1 MFYLRTCSKRVHFF
15 CIWGT
20 LLLLSVSIFWLCVKH
35 QIQQQESNVRSDL
48 TSATKELAAA
58 KHQVGNLLQK
68 VKSLQERQNSCSCQ
82 FNVAGLS
89 QRDRMIFLK
98 EQGFNPENILDIG
111 ANQGEWTNAMKLIF
125 PAARFLMLE
134 ASARHTESLKKVGV
148 PFVISPVGDVDGRV
162 VTFFTSAKFERAHTG
177 ASLFRE
183 IGVNGKGNP
192 DFEGP
197 NLIAE
202 SVTMRTIDSLVS
214 KAGINGSF
222 HLVKIDVQGAEI
234 LALKG
239 ASSVL
244 KNTGFVLVEISVSP
258 SLSCL
263 NDLTFSNLYSYKH
276 PFKSIYNAEQILSL
290 ERGRAIF

>member
-15 CIWGT
+15 GIWGT
-20 LLLLSVSIFWLCVKH
+20 ILLLSVSVCWLCVEH
-35 QIQQQESNVRSDL
+35 RIQQRESNVRSDL
-48 TSATKELAAA
+48 ASATKELAAA
-58 KHQVGNLLQK
+58 KQEAESLLQK
-68 VKSLQERQNSCSCQ
+68 VKSLQEKQNSCSCQ

-98 EQGFNPENILDIG
+98 EQGFNPENVLDIG

-134 ASARHTESLKKVGV
+134 GSARHTESLKKVGV
-148 PFVISPVGDVDGRV
+148 PFLISPVGDVDGRV
-162 VTFFTSAKFERAHTG
+162 VTFFTSTKFQRAHTG

-183 IGVNGKGNP
+183 IGVHGKGSP
-192 DFEGP
+192 YFEGP
-197 NLIAE
+197 NLVAK

-214 KAGINGSF
+214 QAGINGSF
-222 HLVKIDVQGAEI
+222 HLVKIDIQGAEI

-239 ASSVL
+239 ASLVL
-244 KNTGFVLVEISVSP
+244 KNTGFVLLEISVSP

-263 NDLTFSNLYSYKH
+263 NDLTFSDLYSYKH
-276 PFKSIYNAEQILSL
+276 FLKSIYNAENAFA
-290 ERGRAIF
+290 GKG